1 MTKKFPDFYLF
12 LVDQKFVSDFKTKA
26 NIFNKF
32 LAEKCTPLKIDSV
45 PPSSQEFFS
54 NDKIFKLIRLL
65 SVHEAMTMM
74 INLSE

>member
-32 LAEKCTPLKIDSV
+32 LAEQCTPLKIDSV
-45 PPSSQEFFS
+45 LPSSQEF
-54 NDKIFKLIRLL
+54 L
-65 SVHEAMTMM
+65 T
-74 INLSE
+74 